1 MSGGAMNA
9 ILKYPGAKWSLAV
22 KNRRA
27 ILLALR
33 PPQAAPREWIIG
45 HFPSHHSRRKEV
57 L

>member
-1 MSGGAMNA
+1 MNA